1 MAAPLSY
8 VTQVRL
14 TERQRRFLLVATEA
28 TDMRI
33 SEYLR
38 ALIDDQIDRELERE
52 KRDGGEL
59 HLLLDRFGTDTSVVS
74 DVERPDDLGVP
85 ASGETSRSRS

>member
-1 MAAPLSY
+1 MARQLSY

-14 TERQRRFLLVATEA
+14 NERQRRFLLIATEA

-52 KRDGGEL
+52 KRDGGDL
-59 HLLLDRFGTDTSVVS
+59 HLVLDHLLEDGVVS
-74 DVERPDDLGVP
+74 DPHRPESLGLP
-85 ASGETSRSRS
+85 TSTEARS